1 MPGSG
6 PDGHRACSCASA
18 PRHHHGSTPDTGPLQ
33 RRRILTV
40 FNRRG
45 RGRAALGI
53 VTLTALVSLTA
64 CGSSAGSD
72 EGGESAPRVA
82 FVQAHMASTF
92 RTQMIAGVEEAAEA
106 EGVEVDVYNSNNEV
120 IKQNE
125 AMENYV
131 TRGVDVIAVAA
142 IELESALPA
151 VRAASEAGVKVIAVD
166 ARIEDPAVSA
176 NVGVDNRAGGETMGK
191 LVAEDAAASGGDA
204 TVGIVGA
211 LNSEIQNARADGFQ
225 DALGGK
231 VEVVQ
236 IVDGQNRQEKAVDE
250 AENLLTAFPDLTYIY
265 ATGEPALIGTL
276 AAIESQ
282 GRTDVKVYGWDLSA
296 EGIRALDN
304 DLVEAIANQPA
315 KEEGVQA
322 IEIAAR
328 LARGE
333 EVERDNLLD
342 INVITKDN
350 VDEYRADYS

>member
-1 MPGSG
+1 M
-6 PDGHRACSCASA
+6 
-18 PRHHHGSTPDTGPLQ
+18 TM
-33 RRRILTV
+33 
-40 FNRRG
+40 FNLRG
-45 RGRAALGI
+45 RGRAATGLVVLGSLI
-53 VTLTALVSLTA
+53 ALTA
-64 CGSSAGSD
+64 CGNTAGGQED
-72 EGGESAPRVA
+72 AGSAPRVA

-106 EGVEVDVYNSNNEV
+106 EDVDIDVYNSNNEV

-125 AMENYV
+125 AMENYI
-131 TRGVDVIAVAA
+131 TRGVDVIALAA

-151 VRAASEAGVKVIAVD
+151 VRAASDAGVKVIAVD
-166 ARIEDPAVSA
+166 MQIDDPAVSA
-176 NVGVDNRAGGETMGK
+176 NVGVDNRAGGSIMGE
-191 LVAEDAAASGGDA
+191 LVADDAAESGVDGA

-225 DALGGK
+225 DALGGE

-322 IEIAAR
+322 VELAAR

-333 EVERDNLLD
+333 QVERDNMLD

-350 VDEYRADYS
+350 VDQYRADYS